1 MTRRGILE
9 YARAVR
15 PRYLRASKKM
25 KTRILDEFTAATKMH
40 RKAAI
45 RLLNRQDRPVRWKR
59 KGRPRQ
65 YSLEVEMVLK
75 TAWEATDHLCS
86 KRLQPFLPEMVK
98 VLTRK
103 GELTVS
109 AETEA
114 QLARMSASTI
124 G

>member
-1 MTRRGILE
+1 
-9 YARAVR
+9 
-15 PRYLRASKKM
+15 
-25 KTRILDEFTAATKMH
+25 
-40 RKAAI
+40 
-45 RLLNRQDRPVRWKR
+45 
-59 KGRPRQ
+59 
-65 YSLEVEMVLK
+65 MVLK